1 MDILPCLFSSKHTS
15 FIYSFLIA
23 ITISFLVIQS
33 LSSRLN
39 EGFSAIST
47 DELYFINGGSATTGQ
62 KVGYSVARVV
72 AEIVFIG
79 NDCPDLKEA

>member
-1 MDILPCLFSSKHTS
+1 M
-15 FIYSFLIA
+15 IA
-23 ITISFLVIQS
+23 LKGYEQ
-33 LSSRLN
+33 N
-39 EGFSAIST
+39 KGFSVMST

-79 NDCPDLKEA
+79 NDCPDLKEAWAREVSGFKD